1 MDRNDLP
8 LTLPQ
13 RSVLCVQPR
22 IENQQFLQHALEGY
36 RLEMVRSA
44 FDAIRCSNHSLF
56 DAYIVDYWLSD
67 WAGTGVCREIRKH
80 DPHVP
85 IIFYTS
91 LGGDH
96 AARALRAG
104 ATVYIRAPIDAAVF
118 RERVRLLIE
127 SADIHD
133 LHARLEEQRTIH
145 DELQRRAAA
154 AIGNA
159 EQAAWRASAAIE
171 RSTKLKAAQAFI
183 SAGGTRSG
191 FQRFWPEF
199 GTVSARERLS

>member
-1 MDRNDLP
+1 LLP
-8 LTLPQ
+8 TLPE
-13 RSVLCVQPR
+13 RSVLCVQPK
-22 IENQQFLQHALEGY
+22 IENQQFLQHALDGF
-36 RLEMVRSA
+36 RLEIVDTA
-44 FDAIRCSNHSLF
+44 FDAIRCINHSLF
-56 DAYIVDYWLSD
+56 DAYIVDYWLPD
-67 WAGTGVCREIRKH
+67 WTGTGLCREIRKH

-85 IIFYTS
+85 VICFTS

-96 AARALRAG
+96 SARALRAG
-104 ATVYIRAPIDAAVF
+104 ATIYVRAPIDPALF

-133 LHARLEEQRTIH
+133 LHARLEEERAIQ

-159 EQAAWRASAAIE
+159 EQAMLRGSAAVE
-171 RSTKLKAAQAFI
+171 RSAKLKAAKAFI

-191 FQRFWPEF
+191 FQRFWPQQS
-199 GTVSARERLS
+199 GSLRAKD